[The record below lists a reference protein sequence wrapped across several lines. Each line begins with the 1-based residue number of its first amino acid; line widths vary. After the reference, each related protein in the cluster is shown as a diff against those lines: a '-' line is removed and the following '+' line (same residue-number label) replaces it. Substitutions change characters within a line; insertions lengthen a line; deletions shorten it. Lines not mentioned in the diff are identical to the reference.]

1 MRFKVLS
8 LLDITKTSKS
18 QDEKLQAQF
27 ANYMTFENCLL
38 LRSNIQIISGPTME
52 KMDITNLQF
61 GDSYQGEHSVWSVVF
76 EPEFPDAV
84 NTDTFKQDFDL
95 IPMLTG
101 LNETIKIKT
110 GVYRTTDPDYT
121 NLLFIKQIDNS

>member
-8 LLDITKTSKS
+8 LIDITKRGKS
-18 QDEKLQAQF
+18 QEEKLQAQF
-27 ANYMTFENCLL
+27 SNYMTFENCLL
-38 LRSNIQIISGPTME
+38 LRSNIQIVSGPIIE

-61 GDSYQGEHSVWSVVF
+61 GENYQGEHTVWTVVF

-101 LNETIKIKT
+101 LDETIKIKT

-121 NLLFIKQIDNS
+121 NILFIKQIDN